1 MVVQGFIPPHTTQS
15 PASQI
20 LALLGQLHCG
30 KIAGS
35 CAEVAPGIR
44 SVLPRRSRREDVRAD
59 IPLISYSLDSLVSVE
74 LRNWIRRE
82 TSVELALSAILQA
95 ENLQALSEN
104 ILAQRDGSK

>member
-1 MVVQGFIPPHTTQS
+1 MTMI
-15 PASQI
+15 
-20 LALLGQLHCG
+20 
-30 KIAGS
+30 
-35 CAEVAPGIR
+35 E
-44 SVLPRRSRREDVRAD
+44 REDVRAD
-59 IPLISYSLDSLVSVE
+59 IPLTSYSLDSLISVE